1 MGRGAALQ
9 TGSVKLP
16 QGANGFPENADDR
29 NDPIVEFP
37 TYKERAM
44 PAKSSSSPLTTSEGA
59 PLNAEESQG
68 SDEQVRESGRA
79 GCAPATEKR
88 CGFRRR

>member
-44 PAKSSSSPLTTSEGA
+44 
-59 PLNAEESQG
+59 
-68 SDEQVRESGRA
+68 RA
-79 GCAPATEKR
+79 TKR
-88 CGFRRR
+88 A

>member
-37 TYKERAM
+37 TYKERA
-44 PAKSSSSPLTTSEGA
+44 T
-59 PLNAEESQG
+59 
-68 SDEQVRESGRA
+68 
-79 GCAPATEKR
+79 PATKR
-88 CGFRRR
+88 FGHPA